1 MPKAVKIK
9 EGVEYLPEHD
19 SADLERMRDVLP
31 AGKPRLRV
39 QAAILRKKGMSIEK
53 TGPAPGEN
61 PSTIHNRLLRLAEG
75 GLCRIYDRP
84 GTGRPCK
91 LADDEL
97 LRPELLIC
105 NGPQA
110 CGYAR
115 DNWTAGL
122 LAHQIMNCFG
132 EKYSASGLL
141 DLVSRMGY
149 SVRKPQPAP
158 YNSASPEEQAEF
170 REATKRDQMEHRK
183 RGYKVLCFDACAKTD
198 SPAARRGIRTRGGS
212 DTVSTNHSKKSIQM
226 LGMLGEGTLDH
237 LMFSKTYNSGDTLR
251 MIRHV
256 HKKYEKIY
264 CLMDNAGSN
273 TAADVLKYAAGSGG
287 GVVPGHTLPH
297 TPQLNPIEPQWA
309 AIRGSVG
316 GTYFGDFGSMQIC
329 IKKALENG
337 EIPVVRLQECL
348 TDPTSPRGGAGIK
361 VIRTA

>member
-9 EGVEYLPEHD
+9 EGAEYLREID
-19 SADLERMRDVLP
+19 IGDLERMRDMLP
-31 AGKPRLRV
+31 SGKPRLRV
-39 QAAILRKKGMSIEK
+39 QAAILRKKGMSVGEI
-53 TGPAPGEN
+53 GAALGEN
-61 PSTIHNRLLRLAEG
+61 PSTIHNWLLRLAEG

-91 LADDEL
+91 LADDER
-97 LRPELLIC
+97 LRLELFIC

-115 DNWTAGL
+115 DNWTAEL

-132 EKYSASGLL
+132 AKYSASGLL

-149 SVRKPQPAP
+149 SVRKPQPVP

-170 REATKRDQMEHRK
+170 REATRRDQMEYRK

-198 SPAARRGIRTRGGS
+198 SPSARRGIRTRGGS

-226 LGMLGEGTLDH
+226 LGMLGDETLD

-256 HKKYEKIY
+256 HKKYEKVY

-287 GVVPGHTLPH
+287 GVVLRYILPH

-309 AIRGSVG
+309 AIKGGVD

-337 EIPVVRLQECL
+337 EIPVVRLQEYM
-348 TDPTSPRGGAGIK
+348 TDPASPRGDTGVE
-361 VIRTA
+361 VICAA